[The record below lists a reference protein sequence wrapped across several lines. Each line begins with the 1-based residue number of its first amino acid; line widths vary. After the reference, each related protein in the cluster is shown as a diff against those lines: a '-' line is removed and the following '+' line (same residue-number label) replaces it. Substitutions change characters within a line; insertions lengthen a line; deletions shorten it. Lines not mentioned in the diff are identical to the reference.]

1 MANAGRGR
9 PADRDLDLTDAV
21 YISRETAERYKN
33 CQLSP
38 DDLVFCKVGTI
49 DRIGKVP
56 ITVPICVISQN
67 NVGVKLRRKLVHPE
81 YALAYLTSGYALSRI
96 RAGSKKAVQDK
107 LVLSELRSLPFLLP
121 PLPLQKEFARQ
132 MKEIRELEA
141 QQSASR
147 QRLDD
152 LFQSMLHGAFN
163 LNIVYWVMTLFSGD
177 GVA

>member
-81 YALAYLTSGYALSRI
+81 YALAYLTSGYALSRVRVGTRFTVI
-96 RAGSKKAVQDK
+96 GC
-107 LVLSELRSLPFLLP
+107 
-121 PLPLQKEFARQ
+121 
-132 MKEIRELEA
+132 
-141 QQSASR
+141 
-147 QRLDD
+147 RL
-152 LFQSMLHGAFN
+152 G
-163 LNIVYWVMTLFSGD
+163 
-177 GVA
+177 